1 MEVSTVNELNEE
13 QNEIYNFYQEHT
25 LKQTCERFNKKEHQ
39 VNYIIEKKKKLN
51 ASETLNAFVRLQIF
65 EENISEL
72 TIRINDIKVKAPID
86 VLKVLLGVSND

>member
-1 MEVSTVNELNEE
+1 MK
-13 QNEIYNFYQEHT
+13 F
-25 LKQTCERFNKKEHQ
+25 
-39 VNYIIEKKKKLN
+39 N
-51 ASETLNAFVRLQIF
+51 ASETLNAFVPLQIF

>member
-1 MEVSTVNELNEE
+1 MNELNEE

-51 ASETLNAFVRLQIF
+51 ASETLMLLYRY
-65 EENISEL
+65 
-72 TIRINDIKVKAPID
+72 KY
-86 VLKVLLGVSND
+86 LKKILVN